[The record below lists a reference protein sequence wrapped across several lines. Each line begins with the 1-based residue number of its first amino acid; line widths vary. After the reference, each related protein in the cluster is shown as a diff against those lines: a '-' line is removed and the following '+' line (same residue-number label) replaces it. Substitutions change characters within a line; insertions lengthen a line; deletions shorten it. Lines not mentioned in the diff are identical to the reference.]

1 MQPKRLQPLYH
12 KIKTFIVE
20 KIDRGEWQIGAKIS
34 SEAEL
39 VTHFGT
45 SRMTVNR
52 AVRELTA
59 EGRLIRKQGQG
70 TYVEALKTQS
80 DFI

>member
-1 MQPKRLQPLYH
+1 MQPLYH

-39 VTHFGT
+39 VAHFGT
-45 SRMTVNR
+45 SRMT
-52 AVRELTA
+52 
-59 EGRLIRKQGQG
+59 
-70 TYVEALKTQS
+70 
-80 DFI
+80 